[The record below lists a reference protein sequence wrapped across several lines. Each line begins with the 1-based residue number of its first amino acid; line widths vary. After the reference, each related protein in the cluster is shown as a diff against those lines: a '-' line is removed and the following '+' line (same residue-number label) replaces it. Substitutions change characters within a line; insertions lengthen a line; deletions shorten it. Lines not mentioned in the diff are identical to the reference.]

1 MPGVEPLDEEPSAAR
16 VLMMDER
23 TGELVTPEGKDA
35 NFVRQELR
43 AFNKQ
48 EPGPGC
54 IKRP

>member
-48 EPGPGC
+48 EPGPG
-54 IKRP
+54 